1 MLRDEGHTQKYTA
14 LHIYTK
20 HTLTHL
26 HPQTRTHTHAHTH
39 ARVHTHKHT
48 RTHTHTHTNSHTQTY
63 VALKLRQVDPQ
74 STLTVL
80 TFR

>member
-48 RTHTHTHTNSHTQTY
+48 RTHTHKFTHTNIRSSKVETSGPSVHVNSSH
-63 VALKLRQVDPQ
+63 L
-74 STLTVL
+74 
-80 TFR
+80 